1 MTEAMSVNVLF
12 KTLFSL
18 SVNSSPEALLFRSAV
33 AAATSVASSCVPLQ
47 TSCLNVTNLNLELAV
62 KIYMVIGMKET
73 YSGIH
78 QNKEKNVLQ

>member
-18 SVNSSPEALLFRSAV
+18 SVNSSPEALLFRSTV

-47 TSCLNVTNLNLELAV
+47 TSYLNVTNLNRELDV
-62 KIYMVIGMKET
+62 KVL
-73 YSGIH
+73 YSYWH
-78 QNKEKNVLQ
+78 EQNM